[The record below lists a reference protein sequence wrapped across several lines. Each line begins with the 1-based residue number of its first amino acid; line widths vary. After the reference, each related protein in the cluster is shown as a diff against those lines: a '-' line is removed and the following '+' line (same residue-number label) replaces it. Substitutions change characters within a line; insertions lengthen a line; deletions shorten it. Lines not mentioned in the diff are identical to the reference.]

1 MMKNIIVLK
10 LEDKNR
16 KLIGKEKWK
25 NEKKI
30 ITMKKLGRKSKK
42 TKNKVWDKVYST
54 IFISP
59 LLQ

>member
-16 KLIGKEKWK
+16 KSIGKEKWK
-25 NEKKI
+25 NEKKR
-30 ITMKKLGRKSKK
+30 ITMKKWGRKSKK